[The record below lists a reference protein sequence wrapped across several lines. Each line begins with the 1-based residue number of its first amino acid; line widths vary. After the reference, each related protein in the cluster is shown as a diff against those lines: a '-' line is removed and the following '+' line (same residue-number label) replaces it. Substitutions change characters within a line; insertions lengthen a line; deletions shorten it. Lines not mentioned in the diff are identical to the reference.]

1 MEYIRAANDSTGL
14 APSMKKLFSFG
25 LLLLLAGL
33 AACSG
38 DTGVDPTDLGPVL
51 TPTEKPVASKSPETA
66 SLATATS
73 EPPPKVLQAPEENE
87 SKVERT
93 KQFVDA
99 PDRDLFRLT
108 KELVPGSGDIPRTI
122 TGDATEHLVGST
134 ETFWLVDLAETV
146 SYQSEFELVFVSP
159 HAYWYVE
166 KGLTVSLSG
175 IERSASRFEEDIYP
189 VVTRV
194 FGSEWN
200 PGVDKD
206 PRLNIL
212 NAKLKSVAGYFSS
225 TDEYPV
231 AVRPQSNEREII
243 YMNAFNV
250 PPGRANYDQVLAH
263 ELQHAIHWNADA
275 SEDTWVNEG
284 LAELSSSI
292 ALNSTFSVRRF
303 LDGAPISLVN
313 WPTSSVGGIANYGA
327 ASLFIH
333 FLTEHFG
340 GRDDLRA
347 LLAQPEDNIAGIDGY
362 LEELGYSE
370 RFEDVFRMWAAANI
384 LDGDIGD
391 DDEILGYADLDVSS
405 AVSRSIRGFDETQSQ
420 IPQYA
425 IEYTELRSV
434 SGPFTLNFQGQTT
447 TKLLPV
453 DLGAAGCW
461 WSNSGDSIDSTLSHK
476 VGLPAGSTA
485 ALIYEIWFEIE
496 EDWDYVYVE
505 VSIDGGRTWQIIAT
519 PNTSPENPI
528 GNGFGPGYTGR
539 SDGWLQESVD
549 LSPFAGEDLWVR
561 FQYITD
567 DAVNATGACF
577 RDLSIETEGATAT
590 ITADDAG
597 WEARGFVF
605 TDNIVRQDFQVQL
618 LTTGDEPQV
627 RQIMLDADNAGEIT
641 VMPPKDGERLIV
653 AVGSMAEKTRQP
665 ASYTLKVTPAR

>member
-1 MEYIRAANDSTGL
+1 MV
-14 APSMKKLFSFG
+14 
-25 LLLLLAGL
+25 AGL

-38 DTGVDPTDLGPVL
+38 DTGVDPTVSAPALN
-51 TPTEKPVASKSPETA
+51 PTEKPAESKPPEA
-66 SLATATS
+66 NILATFTS
-73 EPPPKVLQAPEENE
+73 ESPPKVLQAPEGVDE
-87 SKVERT
+87 VERV

-108 KELVPGSGDIPRTI
+108 KELVPGSGDISRTI
-122 TGDATEHLVGST
+122 AGDATDHLVGST
-134 ETFWLVDLAETV
+134 ETFWLVDLAETET
-146 SYQSEFELVFVSP
+146 YQSEFELVFVSP

-175 IERSASRFEEDIYP
+175 IERSAARFEEDIYP

-194 FGSEWN
+194 FGSEWT

-212 NAKLKSVAGYFSS
+212 NARLSSVGGYFSS
-225 TDEYPV
+225 TDEYPL

-263 ELQHAIHWNADA
+263 ELQHAVHWNADA

-292 ALNSTFSVRRF
+292 ALRSTFSVRQF
-303 LDGAPISLVN
+303 LRGAPISLVN
-313 WPTSSVGGIANYGA
+313 WPTASVAGIANYGA
-327 ASLFIH
+327 ASLFMH

-340 GRDDLRA
+340 GRDNLRR
-347 LLAQPEDNIAGIDGY
+347 LLAQPEDNIAGIDRY
-362 LEELGYSE
+362 LEEIGYSE

-384 LDGDIGD
+384 LDGDIRDSDG
-391 DDEILGYADLDVSS
+391 ILGYGDLQVVST
-405 AVSRSIRGFDETQSQ
+405 VSGSIDGFNEASSQ

-425 IEYTELRSV
+425 IEYTEISSV
-434 SGPFTLNFQGQTT
+434 SEPFTISFQGQTT
-447 TKLLPV
+447 TQLLPV
-453 DLGAAGCW
+453 DLGATGCW
-461 WSNSGDSIDSTLSHK
+461 WSNSGDSIDSTLSHR
-476 VGLPAGSTA
+476 VDLPAGSTA
-485 ALIYEIWFEIE
+485 ALDYGVWYEIE

-505 VSIDGGRTWQIIAT
+505 VSIDGGRNWLIIEMPA
-519 PNTSPENPI
+519 TSPENPF

-539 SDGWLQESVD
+539 SGGWIQESVN

-561 FQYITD
+561 FQYVTD
-567 DAVNATGACF
+567 DAVNASGACF
-577 RDLSIETEGATAT
+577 RDLSIQTAGETPA
-590 ITADDAG
+590 ITADHAG
-597 WEARGFVF
+597 WAAQGFVF

-618 LTTGDEPQV
+618 LTTGDEPKV
-627 RQIMLDADNAGEIT
+627 RQIGLDANNAGELT
-641 VMPPKDGERLIV
+641 VMPPKDGQRLIV

-665 ASYTLKVTPAR
+665 AGYTLIVAPAG

>member
-1 MEYIRAANDSTGL
+1 MV
-14 APSMKKLFSFG
+14 
-25 LLLLLAGL
+25 AGL
-33 AACSG
+33 AACSR
-38 DTGVDPTDLGPVL
+38 DTGVDPTVSAPALN
-51 TPTEKPVASKSPETA
+51 PTEKPAESKPPEA
-66 SLATATS
+66 NILATATS
-73 EPPPKVLQAPEENE
+73 ESPPKVLQAPEGVEE
-87 SKVERT
+87 VERA

-108 KELVPGSGDIPRTI
+108 KELVPDSGDISRTI
-122 TGDATEHLVGST
+122 SGDATDHLVGST
-134 ETFWLVDLAETV
+134 ETFWLVDLAETET
-146 SYQSEFELVFVSP
+146 YQSEFELVFVSP

-175 IERSASRFEEDIYP
+175 IERSAARFEEDIYP

-194 FGSEWN
+194 FGSEWT

-212 NAKLKSVAGYFSS
+212 NARLGSVAGYFSS
-225 TDEYPV
+225 TDEYPL

-263 ELQHAIHWNADA
+263 ELQHAVHWNADA

-292 ALNSTFSVRRF
+292 ALRSTFSVRQF
-303 LDGAPISLVN
+303 LRGAPISLVN
-313 WPTSSVGGIANYGA
+313 WPTASVGGIANYGA
-327 ASLFIH
+327 ASLFMH

-340 GRDDLRA
+340 GRDNLRR
-347 LLAQPEDNIAGIDGY
+347 LLAQPEDNIAGIDRY
-362 LEELGYSE
+362 LEEMGYSE

-384 LDGDIGD
+384 LDGDIRDSDG
-391 DDEILGYADLDVSS
+391 ILGYGDLQVVS
-405 AVSRSIRGFDETQSQ
+405 AVSGSIDGFNEASSQ

-425 IEYTELRSV
+425 IEYTEISSV
-434 SGPFTLNFQGQTT
+434 SEPFTISFQGQTT
-447 TKLLPV
+447 TQLLPV
-453 DLGAAGCW
+453 DLGATGCW
-461 WSNSGDSIDSTLSHK
+461 WSNSGDSIDSTLSHR
-476 VGLPAGSTA
+476 VDLPAGSTA
-485 ALIYEIWFEIE
+485 ALDYGVWYEIE

-505 VSIDGGRTWQIIAT
+505 VSIDGGRNWLIIET
-519 PNTSPENPI
+519 PATSPENPI

-539 SDGWLQESVD
+539 SGGWIQESVD

-561 FQYITD
+561 FQYVTD
-567 DAVNATGACF
+567 DAVNASGACF
-577 RDLSIETEGATAT
+577 RDLSIQTAGETPA

-618 LTTGDEPQV
+618 LTTGDEPKV
-627 RQIMLDADNAGEIT
+627 RQIELDANNAGELT
-641 VMPPKDGERLIV
+641 VMPPKDGQRLIV

-665 ASYTLKVTPAR
+665 AGYTLIVAPAG

>member
-1 MEYIRAANDSTGL
+1 LD
-14 APSMKKLFSFG
+14 
-25 LLLLLAGL
+25 
-33 AACSG
+33 
-38 DTGVDPTDLGPVL
+38 
-51 TPTEKPVASKSPETA
+51 PTEKPAGTKSPEPN
-66 SLATATS
+66 SSATATS
-73 EPPPKVLQAPEENE
+73 ESSPKVLQAPEEIE
-87 SKVERT
+87 SKVEKV

-108 KELVPGSGDIPRTI
+108 RELVPGSGDLSRTI
-122 TGDATEHLVGST
+122 AGDATEHLVGST
-134 ETFWLVDLAETV
+134 ETFWLVDLAETE

-166 KGLTVSLSG
+166 IGLQISLSG
-175 IERSASRFEEDIYP
+175 IKNSASRFEEDIYP
-189 VVTRV
+189 AVTRV
-194 FGSEWN
+194 FGSEWT

-212 NAKLKSVAGYFSS
+212 NARLNSVAGYFSS

-231 AVRPQSNEREII
+231 AVRPQSNQREII
-243 YMNAFNV
+243 YMNTFNV
-250 PPGRANYDQVLAH
+250 PPGRANYDQVLSH

-292 ALNSTFSVRRF
+292 ALSSTFSVRRF
-303 LDGAPISLVN
+303 LRGAPISLVN
-313 WPTSSVGGIANYGA
+313 WPTASVGGIANYGA
-327 ASLFIH
+327 ASLFMH

-347 LLAQPEDNIAGIDGY
+347 LLAQPEDNIAGIDRY

-370 RFEDVFRMWAAANI
+370 RFEDVFRRWAAANI

-391 DDEILGYADLDVSS
+391 DDGILGYADLDVSS
-405 AVSRSIRGFDETQSQ
+405 SVSQSIRGFDETESN

-434 SGPFTLNFQGQTT
+434 SEPFTLSFQGQTT
-447 TKLLPV
+447 TRLLPV
-453 DLGAAGCW
+453 DLGATGCW

-476 VGLPAGSTA
+476 VDLPAGSTA
-485 ALIYEIWFEIE
+485 ALEYEVWFEIE

-505 VSIDGGRTWQIIAT
+505 VSVDGGQNWRIIET
-519 PNTSPENPI
+519 PKTSPENPI

-539 SDGWLQESVD
+539 SGGWLPESVD

-567 DAVNATGACF
+567 DAVNASGACF
-577 RDLSIETEGATAT
+577 RGLSIKTAGNIAGETAT
-590 ITADDAG
+590 IAADDAG

-618 LTTGDEPQV
+618 LTTGDEPTV
-627 RQIMLDADNAGEIT
+627 RQIVLNANNAGELT

-653 AVGSMAEKTRQP
+653 AVGSIAEKTRQQ
-665 ASYTLKVTPAR
+665 AGYTLTVAPAG

>member
-1 MEYIRAANDSTGL
+1 L
-14 APSMKKLFSFG
+14 V
-25 LLLLLAGL
+25 AGL
-33 AACSG
+33 VACSG
-38 DTGVDPTDLGPVL
+38 DTGVDPTVSASALN
-51 TPTEKPVASKSPETA
+51 PTEKPAESKPPEA
-66 SLATATS
+66 NILATFTS
-73 EPPPKVLQAPEENE
+73 ESPPKVLQAPEGVDE
-87 SKVERT
+87 VERV

-108 KELVPGSGDIPRTI
+108 KELVPGSGDISRTI
-122 TGDATEHLVGST
+122 SGDATDHLVGST
-134 ETFWLVDLAETV
+134 ETFWLVDLAETET
-146 SYQSEFELVFVSP
+146 YQSEFELVFVSP

-175 IERSASRFEEDIYP
+175 IERSAARFEEDIYP

-194 FGSEWN
+194 FGSEWT

-212 NAKLKSVAGYFSS
+212 NARLSSVAGYFSS
-225 TDEYPV
+225 TDEYPL
-231 AVRPQSNEREII
+231 AVRPKSNEREII

-263 ELQHAIHWNADA
+263 ELQHAVHWNADA

-292 ALNSTFSVRRF
+292 ALRSTFSVRQF
-303 LDGAPISLVN
+303 LRGAPISLVN
-313 WPTSSVGGIANYGA
+313 WPTASVGGIANYGA
-327 ASLFIH
+327 ASLFMH

-340 GRDDLRA
+340 GRDNLRR
-347 LLAQPEDNIAGIDGY
+347 LLAQPEDNIAGIDRY
-362 LEELGYSE
+362 LEEIGYSE

-384 LDGDIGD
+384 LDGDIRDSDG
-391 DDEILGYADLDVSS
+391 ILGYGDLQVVS
-405 AVSRSIRGFDETQSQ
+405 AVSGSIDGFNEASSQ

-425 IEYTELRSV
+425 IEYTEISSV
-434 SGPFTLNFQGQTT
+434 SEPFTISFQGQTT
-447 TKLLPV
+447 TQLLPV
-453 DLGAAGCW
+453 DLGATGCW
-461 WSNSGDSIDSTLSHK
+461 WSNSGDSIDSTLSHR
-476 VGLPAGSTA
+476 VDLPAGSKA
-485 ALIYEIWFEIE
+485 ALDYGAWYEIE

-505 VSIDGGRTWQIIAT
+505 VSIDGGRNWLIIET
-519 PNTSPENPI
+519 PATSPENPI

-539 SDGWLQESVD
+539 SGGWIQESVD

-561 FQYITD
+561 FQYVTD
-567 DAVNATGACF
+567 DAVNASGACF
-577 RDLSIETEGATAT
+577 RDLSIQTAGETPA

-618 LTTGDEPQV
+618 LTTGDQPKV
-627 RQIMLDADNAGEIT
+627 RQIGLDANNAGELT
-641 VMPPKDGERLIV
+641 AMPPKDGQRLIV

-665 ASYTLKVTPAR
+665 AGYTLIVAPAG